1 MLHATH
7 PILARLLERTAHI
20 LQGHGVSAKPQAPGP
35 AQDHREIVDIVARL
49 VPDINHTN
57 DNNVSHA
64 ATPQGQHVAEQASSF
79 TAGAYTHAYG
89 KRDYKLF
96 VPGGV
101 GSKLSKPALVVM
113 LHGCTQ
119 HPDDF
124 AAGTR
129 MNEAAQKHGFVV
141 LYPAQCST
149 ANPQRC
155 WNWFKHN
162 HQSKGR
168 GEPALLA
175 DMTRHIA
182 AQHGVDTKQIFV
194 AGLSAGGAMAAILG
208 REYPEV
214 FSAVGVH
221 SGLVPGAASDLPSAL
236 AAMKSGPAQGH
247 GSRLNVPTIIIHG
260 DRDTTVHPAN
270 AEHFLKS
277 EANVARDQ
285 HHPAQDSAAFTRSI
299 ARDADGRVHKELW
312 MIQGAGHAWSG
323 GSASG
328 SYTHPA
334 GPDATEAMVNFF
346 QLQAPVNPAPGS
358 HRA

>member
-1 MLHATH
+1 MLQASH
-7 PILARLLERTAHI
+7 PILAGLLERTARI
-20 LQGHGVSAKPQAPGP
+20 LQSHGVDVRSPASRP
-35 AQDHREIVDIVARL
+35 AQDGREVIDIVARL
-49 VPDINHTN
+49 VPEKADVADIEE
-57 DNNVSHA
+57 SHP
-64 ATPQGQHVAEQASSF
+64 ATPQEQSVAEPTSSF

-89 KRDYKLF
+89 KRDYKLY
-96 VPGGV
+96 VPSGLS
-101 GSKLSKPALVVM
+101 SKLKKPALVVM

-129 MNEAAQKHGFVV
+129 MNEAAQKHGFLV

-175 DMTRHIA
+175 DMTRHITE
-182 AQHGVDTKQIFV
+182 QHGVDPKQVFV

-208 REYPEV
+208 SEYPEV
-214 FSAVGVH
+214 YSAVGVH
-221 SGLVPGAASDLPSAL
+221 SGLAPGAAIDLPSAL
-236 AAMKSGPAQGH
+236 AAMKSGPVHGH

-277 EANVARDQ
+277 EANVIRDDK
-285 HHPAQDSAAFTRSI
+285 HLGRDTAVVTRSI
-299 ARDADGRVHKELW
+299 AHDADGRVHKELW
-312 MIQGAGHAWSG
+312 MIKGAGHAWSG

-346 QLQAPVNPAPGS
+346 QRQAPVNPAPGS
-358 HRA
+358 RRA

>member
-1 MLHATH
+1 LNHASH
-7 PILARLLERTAHI
+7 PILASLLERTARI
-20 LQGHGVSAKPQAPGP
+20 LQGHGISARPHASSPV
-35 AQDHREIVDIVARL
+35 QDRRDVIDIVARL
-49 VPDINHTN
+49 VPGD
-57 DNNVSHA
+57 SA
-64 ATPQGQHVAEQASSF
+64 VAGQASSF

-96 VPGGV
+96 VPGRV
-101 GSKLSKPALVVM
+101 GSDITKPALVVM

-119 HPDDF
+119 QPDDF

-129 MNEAAQKHGFVV
+129 MNEAAHKHGFLV

-182 AQHGVDTKQIFV
+182 EEHSVDPKQIYV

-208 REYPEV
+208 CEYPEL

-221 SGLVPGAASDLPSAL
+221 SGLAPGAANDLPSAL
-236 AAMKSGPAQGH
+236 AAMKSGPTNGH
-247 GSRLNVPTIIIHG
+247 GSRLSVPTIIIHG

-270 AEHFLKS
+270 AEHFLQS
-277 EANVARDQ
+277 EANVIRDETR
-285 HHPAQDSAAFTRSI
+285 AGQDTAAFNRSI
-299 ARDADGRVHKELW
+299 ARDADGRIHKELW
-312 MIQGAGHAWSG
+312 MIKGAGHAWSG
-323 GSASG
+323 GSPSG
-328 SYTHPA
+328 SYTHPS
-334 GPDATEAMVNFF
+334 GPDATAAMVAFF
-346 QLQAPVNPAPGS
+346 QRQSVISPVPD
-358 HRA
+358 